1 MGEEAGEL
9 SLLFRRLARLA
20 VKRNVDARLGL
31 LRALR
36 RGGASG
42 RCFLLVVLRLIGH
55 ALMRAHRLEH
65 GGGRQAEGQHQA
77 GDEQH
82 REQDHRERLFHQLD
96 EHDGKRRGEDAAGF
110 HRKTALPEELCNAV
124 HTVVVRLAQY
134 EVEHRAEQHRQQRRA
149 HHAGGDV
156 PPAVEEQDI
165 AHEQQHGRDRI
176 IAVADES
183 AAQRRGAV
191 EQPATL
197 LEVAER
203 DAQRQHKAH
212 HAADLAANGTLLRRG
227 GALAARRRLF
237 ACRRPLA
244 GRGSFLRCHSLP
256 LYTIVKMSTSAP
268 TVQQ

>member
-20 VKRNVDARLGL
+20 VERNVDARLGL

-36 RGGASG
+36 RSGASG

-65 GGGRQAEGQHQA
+65 GGGRQAERQHQA
-77 GDEQH
+77 GNKQH
-82 REQDHRERLFHQLD
+82 REQDHRERLLHQNFKQYFERTSKYTARL
-96 EHDGKRRGEDAAGF
+96 HCKP
-110 HRKTALPEELCNAV
+110 ALPKELCYTCHAV
-124 HTVVVRLAQY
+124 VLRRAQY
-134 EVEHRAEQHRQQRRA
+134 EVEHRAEQHRQQHRA

-183 AAQRRGAV
+183 AAQRRGLV
-191 EQPATL
+191 EQPAAL

-212 HAADLAANGTLLRRG
+212 HTADLAADGTLLRRG
-227 GALAARRRLF
+227 GAPAARRRLF